1 MNSSVQE
8 GQDNCRA
15 HSSAMCQTQK
25 NLPEPG
31 WDRGWERMDTCVCM
45 VESLCYSTK
54 TTTTL
59 LTGYIPTQSKNFKIK
74 INLKKKNLP
83 ENSQDYIH
91 IARND
96 IDLAKTSS
104 TTFN

>member
-15 HSSAMCQTQK
+15 HSSAMCQTHK

-31 WDRGWERMDTCVCM
+31 WDRGWERMDTCVCV
-45 VESLCYSTK
+45 VEVPLLLAK

-59 LTGYIPTQSKNFKIK
+59 LTGCIPTQSKNFKIK
-74 INLKKKNLP
+74 IN
-83 ENSQDYIH
+83 
-91 IARND
+91 
-96 IDLAKTSS
+96 
-104 TTFN
+104 